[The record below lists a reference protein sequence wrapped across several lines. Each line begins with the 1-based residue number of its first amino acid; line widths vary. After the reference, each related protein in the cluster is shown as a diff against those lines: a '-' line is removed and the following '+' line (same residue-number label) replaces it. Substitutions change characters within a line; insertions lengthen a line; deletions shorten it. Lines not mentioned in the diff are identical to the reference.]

1 MMYLSRMKRVII
13 DLGIYNP
20 MGNNSEKKF
29 DEISITSPD
38 ENNRNL
44 FNPSIQTKTHYQIT

>member
-1 MMYLSRMKRVII
+1 MYLSRMKRVII